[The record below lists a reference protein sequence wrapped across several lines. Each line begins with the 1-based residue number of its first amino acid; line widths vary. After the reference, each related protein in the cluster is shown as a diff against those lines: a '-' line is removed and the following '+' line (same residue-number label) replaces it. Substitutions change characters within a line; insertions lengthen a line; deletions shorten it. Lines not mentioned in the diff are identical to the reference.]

1 MTTRTAAPA
10 AQGYRM
16 ERSPALDAVKRA
28 LVARYPVIGLVSWEE
43 ERVESMLREVA
54 RGAFSTPARY
64 YSWSRTLGL
73 VGPEGRIP
81 DTLEAVKA
89 LDFAEK
95 AEDLAIFVF
104 RDLHGALESD
114 ATLQRKLRDTR
125 GALAGT
131 FKFVFMLSPR
141 MRLPYELTRDVAI
154 IDFPLPTPDELAK
167 VLDGHLKAQKTP
179 LAAEGEMRRQLI
191 SALQGLTLVE
201 AQHAMNRA
209 MFGRTQLDAD
219 VLNVLY
225 EQKEQLAR
233 KDGVL
238 EFVPQRWSIHDI
250 GGLENLKDWLNKR
263 SKLFNDESKEAQM
276 LMPKG
281 LLMMGI
287 SGCGKSLSVKA
298 ISSLW
303 NLPLFRLD
311 MNQVFSSVWGTPEE
325 AFDRALKTMESLA
338 PAILWLDEIEGGI
351 SREGQGSDSGTK
363 GRIFSAFLTWMQ
375 EKNAKVFVAATA
387 NRIDLLPAELLRKGR
402 FDQIFFLDLPTE
414 TERGQ
419 IFSVHLHKR
428 KVDTKKFDLN
438 VLAKSTKNWNG
449 AEIEQ
454 CVISAMVEAYAK
466 EKPLDEDELFIQI
479 GRIVPLATTMSE
491 QIKGIKSWAHDRAI
505 RASIQAQSV

>member
-1 MTTRTAAPA
+1 M
-10 AQGYRM
+10 Q
-16 ERSPALDAVKRA
+16 SPSLDAVKRA
-28 LVARYPVIGLVSWEE
+28 LIARYPVIGVVSWEE
-43 ERVESMLREVA
+43 ERVEAALHDVA
-54 RGAFSTPARY
+54 KSAFSSPARFY
-64 YSWSRTLGL
+64 TWSRTLGL
-73 VGPEGRIP
+73 VGPDGRVA
-81 DTLEAVKA
+81 DTSSPIQA
-89 LDFAEK
+89 LDYVGK
-95 AEDLAIFVF
+95 AEDLAIFIF
-104 RDLHGALESD
+104 RDLHGELERD
-114 ATLQRKLRDTR
+114 PALQRKIRDVR
-125 GALAGT
+125 RELSGK
-131 FKFVFMLSPR
+131 FKFLFLLSPR
-141 MRLPYELTRDVAI
+141 LRLPYELSRDVAI
-154 IDFPLPTPDELAK
+154 VDFPLPNQDEIAK
-167 VLDGHLKAQKTP
+167 VMDASLAAMKTP
-179 LAAEGEMRRQLI
+179 QKAEGELRRRLV
-191 SALQGLTLVE
+191 SALQGLTINE
-201 AQHAMNRA
+201 AQHALNRA
-209 MFGRTQLDAD
+209 LFGRSALDQE
-219 VLNVLY
+219 VLNSLY

-238 EFVPQRWSIHDI
+238 EFVPQRWSIHDV

-263 SKLFNDESKEAQM
+263 MKLFNDDSKQAQM

-351 SREGQGSDSGTK
+351 SREGQGADAGIK

-414 TERGQ
+414 LERGQ
-419 IFSVHLHKR
+419 IFAVHLHKR
-428 KVDTKKFDLN
+428 GVDATKFDLN

-454 CVISAMVEAYAK
+454 CVVSAMVEAYAK
-466 EKPLDEDELFIQI
+466 DKPLDEDELFIQI
-479 GRIVPLATTMSE
+479 GRIVPLATTMAE
-491 QIKGIKSWAHDRAI
+491 QIKAIKSWAHDRAI
-505 RASIQAQSV
+505 RASIQAQA

>member
-1 MTTRTAAPA
+1 
-10 AQGYRM
+10 M

-28 LVARYPVIGLVSWEE
+28 LVARYPIIGIVSWEE
-43 ERVESMLREVA
+43 ERVEAALQDVA
-54 RGAFSTPARY
+54 RSAFSTPARFY
-64 YSWSRTLGL
+64 TWGRNAGL
-73 VGPEGRIP
+73 VGPEGPIAG
-81 DTLEAVKA
+81 TETALKA
-89 LDFAEK
+89 LDFVGK
-95 AEDLAIFVF
+95 ADDLAVFVF
-104 RDLHGALESD
+104 RDLHGDLERDS
-114 ATLQRKLRDTR
+114 ALQRRLRDIRRELT
-125 GALAGT
+125 GK

-141 MRLPYELTRDVAI
+141 LRLPYELTRDVAI
-154 IDFPLPTPDELAK
+154 LDFPLPTQEEIAK
-167 VLDGHLKAQKTP
+167 VLDAALGALRTP
-179 LAAEGEMRRQLI
+179 LKAEGELRRRLI
-191 SALQGLTLVE
+191 SALQGLTTNE
-201 AQHAMNRA
+201 AQHALNRA
-209 MFGRTQLDAD
+209 LFGRTQLDQD
-219 VLNVLY
+219 VLDSLY

-238 EFVPQRWSIHDI
+238 EFVPQRWSIHDV

-263 SKLFNDESKEAQM
+263 MKLFNDDSAQAQM

-351 SREGQGSDSGTK
+351 SREGSGADSGIK

-419 IFSVHLHKR
+419 IFAVHLHKR
-428 KVDTKKFDLN
+428 GVDTAKFDLN

-454 CVISAMVEAYAK
+454 CVVSAMVEAYAK

-505 RASIQAQSV
+505 RASIQAPA